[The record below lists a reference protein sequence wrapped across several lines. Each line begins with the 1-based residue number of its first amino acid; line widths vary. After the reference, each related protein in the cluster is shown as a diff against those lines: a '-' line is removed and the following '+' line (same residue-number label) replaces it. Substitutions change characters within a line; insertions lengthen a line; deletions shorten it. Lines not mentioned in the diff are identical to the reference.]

1 MPALLTAARALLRPT
16 PPTSRAYRDAL
27 IGLGAGAVG
36 TLLMG
41 QYWVRVAPL
50 VAGAPQEESGPP
62 QPDTDVIS
70 PLGQTHENG
79 ESSTAAMGRHL
90 YTAIT
95 HQTPEQGTRQALSE
109 AVHWATGVLGGAA
122 YGAVLARHQGPA
134 TGILWG
140 AGLWLLLDETI
151 TPLLGLQDGPR
162 AGDAKTHGN
171 RLGAHLAYGL
181 GLGLSAAVL
190 GRTLPK

>member
-1 MPALLTAARALLRPT
+1 MSSLLNAARALLRPT
-16 PPTSRAYRDAL
+16 PPTSRVYRDAL
-27 IGLGAGAVG
+27 IGLGAGGVG

-41 QYWVRVAPL
+41 QYWTRVAPL
-50 VAGAPQEESGPP
+50 VAGEHEDESGPP

-95 HQTPEQGTRQALSE
+95 HNVPEKGTRQALSE
-109 AVHWATGVLGGAA
+109 AVHWGTGVLGGAA
-122 YGAVLARHQGPA
+122 FGAVLAQRQSPA
-134 TGILWG
+134 TGLLWG

-151 TPLLGLQDGPR
+151 TPLLGLQDGLR
-162 AGDAKTHGN
+162 AGNIKTHGN